1 MSLVIN
7 TNIMSITAQRN
18 LAANEGSLSI
28 SVQRLSSGLRINS
41 AKDDAAGL
49 AISEKLTAHVKSISV
64 AIRNSQDGISLSQA
78 TEGGLV
84 EMGNILKRMR
94 ELSTQAATGTIE
106 DRTALQSEFTQL
118 QDEMNRI
125 SAVTEFNGIQLLN
138 GESSSTGVTLQ
149 VGFQNTTNDKITFYS
164 GVGATNTS
172 ALGVSAVAVSAA
184 AEATTAIQAID
195 SAIAAVA
202 SRRGTFGAI
211 NNRLAS
217 TVANLRVEME
227 NLSAANSRIKDAD
240 LAYETAEF
248 TKNQILVQAATA
260 ILAQANVIPQYAL
273 QLLK

>member
-260 ILAQANVIPQYAL
+260 ILA
-273 QLLK
+273 